1 MSTCLAEGDIV
12 TFKTIRTW
20 MVMNVWN
27 ERVVIWRIC
36 NANSS
41 GFDGTVINV
50 HIDEVRKVS

>member
-1 MSTCLAEGDIV
+1 
-12 TFKTIRTW
+12 

-50 HIDEVRKVS
+50 HIDEVRKVR